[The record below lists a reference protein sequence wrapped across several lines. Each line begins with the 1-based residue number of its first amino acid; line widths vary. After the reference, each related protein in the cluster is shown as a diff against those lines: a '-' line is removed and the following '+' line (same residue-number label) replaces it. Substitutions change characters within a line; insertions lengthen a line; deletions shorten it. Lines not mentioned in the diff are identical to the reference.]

1 MQFFTAILL
10 AVSLVLPTTL
20 AAPRPLRQVQR
31 FSGETTGK
39 YIVKFK
45 SGASRKNFI
54 NKHNLKN
61 KVADWDLLNGFAGDF
76 DEATLDELRLIEDVE
91 YIAEDGIMHTMATV
105 TQTNAPWGLQRIS
118 QDAKLTS
125 TSTTALTYTYKYD
138 STAGAGVDIYVVD
151 TGIYTA
157 HSDFGG
163 RASWGA
169 SFGGYA
175 NSDGNGHGTHCAGTA
190 AGTRY
195 GVAKAAN
202 LIAVKVLSDA
212 GFVVLVP
219 PPELLFTNFDI
230 SVSGLNWVLTQARA
244 SGRPS
249 VVSMSL
255 GGSTATALD
264 NAVTSLTAAGIH
276 VVVAAGNSNTNA
288 ANTSPARAPSAITV
302 GASAIDDVRSSFSNY
317 GAVVDIFAPGTGITS
332 TWIGSTTATNN
343 ISGTS
348 MACVLSLTGY
358 FVTMLAT
365 PHVAG
370 LVAYLIS
377 KDGNVSPAAM
387 ATKLQS
393 LAVKGVLTSIPSGTV
408 NSLANNA

>member
-1 MQFFTAILL
+1 MRFFTAILL
-10 AVSLVLPTTL
+10 AVSLVAPTL
-20 AAPRPLRQVQR
+20 ASPTIAMREVERYKGQT
-31 FSGETTGK
+31 SGK
-39 YIVKFK
+39 YIVNFK
-45 SGASRKNFI
+45 KGVSRGKWA
-54 NKHNLKN
+54 NKLKVKTSDN
-61 KVADWDLLNGFAGDF
+61 WDLVNGFAAEL
-76 DEATLDELRLIEDVE
+76 DEATLNELRASKDVE
-91 YIAEDGIMHTMATV
+91 LITEDGIMEAFA

-118 QDAKLTS
+118 QRAKLTS
-125 TSTTALTYTYKYD
+125 TSTTALTYTYNYD
-138 STAGAGVDIYVVD
+138 NTAGAGVDIYIVD

-163 RASWGA
+163 RARWGA
-169 SFGGYA
+169 SFNNLG

-202 LIAVKVLSDA
+202 LIAVKVLSDSGSGA
-212 GFVVLVP
+212 TSG
-219 PPELLFTNFDI
+219 I
-230 SVSGLNWVLTQARA
+230 VSGLDWVLAQAKA

-264 NAVTSLTAAGIH
+264 NAVASLTAAGIH
-276 VVVAAGNSNTNA
+276 VVAAAGNSNVNA

-302 GASAIDDVRSSFSNY
+302 GASTIGDVRSSFSNY
-317 GAVVDIFAPGTGITS
+317 GAVVDVFAPGTGITS

-348 MACVLSLTGY
+348 MA
-358 FVTMLAT
+358 A

-370 LVAYLIS
+370 LVAYLIA
-377 KDGNVSPAAM
+377 KDGNVTPAAM
-387 ATKLQS
+387 ETKIKNLS
-393 LAVKGVLTSIPSGTV
+393 IKSALTSIPSGTV
-408 NSLANNA
+408 NNLAYNGIAA

>member
-20 AAPRPLRQVQR
+20 AAPRPLRAVQR
-31 FSGETTGK
+31 FSGETSGK

-54 NKHNLKN
+54 QKHGLKN
-61 KVADWDLLNGFAGDF
+61 KVAEWDLLNGFAGNF
-76 DEATLDELRLIEDVE
+76 DDAVLDELRLDEDVE

-118 QDAKLTS
+118 QDAKLSS

-163 RASWGA
+163 RARWGA
-169 SFGGYA
+169 SFNNLG

-190 AGTRY
+190 GGTRY

-202 LIAVKVLSDA
+202 LIAVKVLSDSGSGA
-212 GFVVLVP
+212 TSG
-219 PPELLFTNFDI
+219 I
-230 SVSGLNWVLTQARA
+230 VSGLNWVLTQARA

-255 GGSTATALD
+255 GGSASTALD
-264 NAVTSLTAAGIH
+264 NAVTSLTAAGVH

-302 GASAIDDVRSSFSNY
+302 GASTIGDVRSSFSNY

-348 MACVLSLTGY
+348 MA
-358 FVTMLAT
+358 T

-370 LVAYLIS
+370 LVAYLIA

-408 NSLANNA
+408 NSLANNS